1 MNIGFIGTG
10 VMTAAMVEGLSENG
24 HNIFVSERNK
34 ELSSR
39 LAKEFSDVRVVNN
52 QSVLDNSEAVIL
64 AMNAPVAK
72 QVIPTLE
79 FQTSHK
85 VLSVMVGFDYQEL
98 QSLLPHVTEVTFFI
112 PWPFI
117 AQGGSPLLVY
127 PESAT
132 LETMFGA
139 NNSLLVM
146 ENESMMNSYLSA
158 QALLS
163 PITKQLLDTSDWL
176 AKRTNNETSA
186 EDFVRL
192 LVGGYLNAVPIE
204 QKGVIKKML
213 ADLSTEG
220 GLNAQL
226 NQHYADNG
234 VYSTLEQGLDILEK
248 RLNA

>member
-1 MNIGFIGTG
+1 MDIGFIGTG
-10 VMTAAMVEGLSENG
+10 VIAAAMVEGLSGNG

-34 ELSSR
+34 ETSSK
-39 LAKEFSDVRVVNN
+39 LANTFSDVTVADN
-52 QSVLDNSEAVIL
+52 QTVLDNSEAVVL
-64 AMNAPVAK
+64 AMNAPIAK
-72 QVIPTLE
+72 EVISSLDFKP
-79 FQTSHK
+79 SHK
-85 VLSVMVGFDYQEL
+85 VLSAMVGIDYSEL
-98 QSLLPHVTEVTFFI
+98 QSLLPQVNEITFFI

-132 LETMFGA
+132 LEAMFGK
-139 NNSLLVM
+139 NNTLLVM
-146 ENESMMNSYLSA
+146 ENESMMTSYLSA

-176 AKRTNNETSA
+176 AKRTKDETTA

-192 LVGGYLNAVPIE
+192 LIGGYLNAVPIE

-226 NQHYADNG
+226 NQHYTDND
-234 VYSTLEQGLDILEK
+234 VYTTLEEGLNKLEK
-248 RLNA
+248 RLSS